1 MVIGVMT
8 IRVYAPWVHSL
19 KEKRREVKSI
29 IAKTGNKFNVS
40 ITEVDNQDTHQTI
53 AIGIA
58 GIAANTSQADSIIDN
73 VITFIES
80 NTEGEIIDI
89 KREIIF
95 LNVL

>member
-40 ITEVDNQDTHQTI
+40 ITEVDNQDIHQTI

>member
-8 IRVYAPWVHSL
+8 IRIYAPWVHSL
-19 KEKRREVKSI
+19 KEKRSLVKSI

-40 ITEVDNQDTHQTI
+40 IAEVDNQDTHQTI
-53 AIGIA
+53 EIGIA

-80 NTEGEIIDI
+80 STEGEITDI
-89 KREIIF
+89 KREIIL
-95 LNVL
+95 LNEL